1 MALDKIERLARVIAL
16 WATLPGAVI
25 GGLFTGVTH
34 FNEHN
39 KRRQE
44 IIINLKGD
52 LAKSDTLRSHAV
64 QALADY
70 PEEGLPA
77 VIACLGSTKSV
88 EKEGRLELEEDTAF
102 NSTVKETLRRIGKKA
117 VSPLIEDLSRRQVEI
132 RGALAIDE
140 DGRLSRL
147 YSSLPLAIFE
157 ALDKGDGAVRDSLK
171 TIARWN
177 GIEDIRDEE
186 IDVVIKKLDS
196 VRASRLGA
204 VIANKNG
211 TDTLAYL
218 LRTQNIKHL
227 KLPDIDLSHTYLLD
241 AKLVDADLR
250 WANLTSAQLDWATLA
265 GSQLPWAG
273 LSGADLT
280 GANLSKANLEHANLS
295 DTILA
300 KAVLSGANLKEANL
314 SGTNLKNADLS
325 RANLRDAD
333 LDKVKEFREVKSFSK
348 ANLVG
353 VKGLSKEDL
362 EYAKSKGAIV
372 EE

>member
-1 MALDKIERLARVIAL
+1 MTLDKIERLARIIAL

-34 FNEHN
+34 FSEHS
-39 KRRQE
+39 KRKQE

-52 LAKSDTLRSHAV
+52 LAKGDTLRSHAV
-64 QALADY
+64 QALANY
-70 PEEGLPA
+70 PKEGLPA

-88 EKEGRLELEEDTAF
+88 EKEGRLEVEEDTAF
-102 NSTVKETLRRIGKKA
+102 TSTVKETLRRMGKDA
-117 VSPLIEDLSRRQVEI
+117 VYPLIEDLSRRQVEI

-147 YSSLPLAIFE
+147 YSSLPLAVFE
-157 ALDKGDGAVRDSLK
+157 SLDKKDGAVRDSLS

-177 GIEDIRDEE
+177 GIGDIKDEE
-186 IDVVIKKLDS
+186 IDVVIKKLEG

-204 VIANKNG
+204 VIANRNG

-218 LRTQNIKHL
+218 LRTQGIKHL

-241 AKLVDADLR
+241 AKLAGADLR
-250 WANLTSAQLDWATLA
+250 WANLIYAQLNWATIV
-265 GSQLPWAG
+265 GSQLLWAD

-295 DTILA
+295 DAVLA
-300 KAVLSGANLKEANL
+300 KAILSGANL
-314 SGTNLKNADLS
+314 
-325 RANLRDAD
+325 RDAE
-333 LDKVKEFREVKSFSK
+333 LGKVKGFKEVKDFNKVDLRGS
-348 ANLVG
+348 
-353 VKGLSKEDL
+353 KGLSKEDL
-362 EYAKSKGAIV
+362 EYARSRGAIID
-372 EE
+372 